1 MVSNALISAG
11 FAIATILQ
19 RRRRRCMMVI
29 FLRTMWM
36 RLKTK
41 TPQKKKTSVDLKFLV
56 ETIIKLS
63 FLNVNLVL
71 RQINVLELLPF
82 FKYFVSIFALLTLTE
97 AFED

>member
-1 MVSNALISAG
+1 
-11 FAIATILQ
+11 
-19 RRRRRCMMVI
+19 MMMI

-41 TPQKKKTSVDLKFLV
+41 TPQKKTSVDLKFLV

-71 RQINVLELLPF
+71 RQINKLELLPF
-82 FKYFVSIFALLTLTE
+82 FRYFVSIFVLLKLTE

>member
-1 MVSNALISAG
+1 
-11 FAIATILQ
+11 
-19 RRRRRCMMVI
+19 MMMI

-41 TPQKKKTSVDLKFLV
+41 TPQKKNIRRLTIFLV

-71 RQINVLELLPF
+71 RQIDVLELLPF
-82 FKYFVSIFALLTLTE
+82 FKYFVSICALLKLTE

>member
-1 MVSNALISAG
+1 
-11 FAIATILQ
+11 
-19 RRRRRCMMVI
+19 MMMI

-41 TPQKKKTSVDLKFLV
+41 TPQKKTSVDLKFLV

-82 FKYFVSIFALLTLTE
+82 FKYFVSIFALLKLTE

>member
-1 MVSNALISAG
+1 MVSNAPISAG

-29 FLRTMWM
+29 FLRTMWI
-36 RLKTK
+36 
-41 TPQKKKTSVDLKFLV
+41 DLKFLV

>member
-1 MVSNALISAG
+1 MVSNAPISAG

-41 TPQKKKTSVDLKFLV
+41 TPHKKKKKVDLKFLV

>member
-1 MVSNALISAG
+1 MVSNAPISAG

-29 FLRTMWM
+29 FLRTMWI
-36 RLKTK
+36 
-41 TPQKKKTSVDLKFLV
+41 DLKFLV

-71 RQINVLELLPF
+71 RQINVLELLPY
-82 FKYFVSIFALLTLTE
+82 FKYFVSIFALLKLTE